1 MKSNL
6 KNNVLPDV
14 QTNHGKTIPDS
25 LTGVKSIRTATL
37 ADADHHHGPMSYV
50 TTSSSSSSSG
60 NRNNSHSKTS
70 HPTSSSTGGDDDIMN
85 DVVQST
91 TVSQGD
97 PVDFGGTGEH

>member
-6 KNNVLPDV
+6 KTNTLPELH
-14 QTNHGKTIPDS
+14 TNHMRTIPDS

-37 ADADHHHGPMSYV
+37 ADADHHHGPMSY
-50 TTSSSSSSSG
+50 SSSSSSSNG
-60 NRNNSHSKTS
+60 NRTHSKTS
-70 HPTSSSTGGDDDIMN
+70 NPTSSTEGDDDIMN

-97 PVDFGGTGEH
+97 PTLAADSGGTGE

>member
-6 KNNVLPDV
+6 KTNTLPELH
-14 QTNHGKTIPDS
+14 TNHMRTIPDS

-37 ADADHHHGPMSYV
+37 ADADHHHGPMSY
-50 TTSSSSSSSG
+50 SSSSSSNG
-60 NRNNSHSKTS
+60 NRSHSKTS
-70 HPTSSSTGGDDDIMN
+70 NPTSSTGGDDDIMN

-97 PVDFGGTGEH
+97 PTLAADSGGTGE